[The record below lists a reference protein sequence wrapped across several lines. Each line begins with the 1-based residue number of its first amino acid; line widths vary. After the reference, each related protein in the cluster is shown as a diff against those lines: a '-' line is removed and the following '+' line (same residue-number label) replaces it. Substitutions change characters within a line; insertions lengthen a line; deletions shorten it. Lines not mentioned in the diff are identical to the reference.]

1 VARESRI
8 CSLDPSQPLRIFQKA
23 SRLIASSHGYPAKY
37 SGRCSQVLGRGPT
50 KELSSN
56 ENSSSS
62 CWKTPN
68 HATGIQPYRF
78 SAVQFPT
85 DLPATKQDTPLK
97 ISELSA
103 LSLLSLP
110 THPIIPSRRNDS
122 PTLASSSSLPD
133 PVLRRHRRLNEGK
146 RAGWLKNCLL
156 CDRWKR
162 HADLPVLRVKRG
174 IFRHVDDLFPFRE
187 GWKSS
192 GSVSTAISYC
202 EFVIEGYLNGSGLRI
217 W

>member
-1 VARESRI
+1 
-8 CSLDPSQPLRIFQKA
+8 
-23 SRLIASSHGYPAKY
+23 
-37 SGRCSQVLGRGPT
+37 VLGRGVGKALPPNRIA
-50 KELSSN
+50 SSR
-56 ENSSSS
+56 
-62 CWKTPN
+62 CWKIPN

-85 DLPATKQDTPLK
+85 ELPRAKQDTPLK

-110 THPIIPSRRNDS
+110 THPLFPSRRNDS

-133 PVLRRHRRLNEGK
+133 PVLRQHRRLNEGK
-146 RAGWLKNCLL
+146 WAGWLKNCLL

-174 IFRHVDDLFPFRE
+174 IFRHVDDHFPFRE
-187 GWKSS
+187 GWESS
-192 GSVSTAISYC
+192 ESVITAISCC
-202 EFVIEGYLNGSGLRI
+202 ESAIEGYLNGSGLRI
-217 W
+217 WLKYLPGSMIKYGNESSRSLKLVPFVYPLR